1 MLAIYCREDR
11 PRKRLETALTTEPA
25 VRSVRVWPAYERLAV
40 VAECSVVCVPWLATD
55 PDAAQ
60 LAAFK
65 TRFPLHPVILVT
77 RGDIGNA
84 RHLTTL
90 AVEQVVWLEEV
101 ERELP
106 SAVGRTCLLTHARTL
121 SAAVRGAEH
130 LSPCLREALSLTL
143 DSPRALPTVG
153 AVATAAAC
161 DRRTLWTQW
170 RATPAADDLRLQDF
184 LGWVLLLRAVSAK
197 TPGRSWA
204 DVADQLGVHPHTLGR
219 LGQRLVGAPLREL
232 AGRQSLVASRFE
244 ERVLGP
250 LLSPLPAAA

>member
-1 MLAIYCREDR
+1 M
-11 PRKRLETALTTEPA
+11 
-25 VRSVRVWPAYERLAV
+25 WPAYERLAV

-55 PDAAQ
+55 HDAFQ

-65 TRFPLHPVILVT
+65 VRFPLHPVILVT

-84 RHLTTL
+84 RHVATL
-90 AVEQVVWLEEV
+90 GVEQVVWLEEV
-101 ERELP
+101 ESELH
-106 SAVGRTCLLTHARTL
+106 SAVGRTCMLTHARTL
-121 SAAVRGAEH
+121 STALRRAEH

-143 DSPRALPTVG
+143 DSPRALPTVS
-153 AVATAAAC
+153 AVARAAAC

-170 RATPAADDLRLQDF
+170 RATPAATELRLQDF

-204 DVADQLGVHPHTLGR
+204 DVAEDQLGVHPHTLGR
-219 LGQRLVGAPLREL
+219 LAQRLVGATLREL

-244 ERVLGP
+244 ECVLGP
-250 LLSPLPAAA
+250 LLSPPPADA